1 AEAVRR
7 PVSPRSP
14 WGRRRVR
21 PPSSRPAATPPGAP
35 ALSVTTGRFEYRPV
49 CPRHRAPTGRT
60 DDCRSDSRGS
70 CRAARPQG
78 PRAPRCV
85 PEGTR
90 GGPDLHRGPRSRP
103 GHPAGRGR
111 RRPDEDRALR
121 HRGRGSRGRRPGRAR
136 QSHRDARRAH
146 RPGLSEARRGAG
158 GRGVRPQA
166 GRADHR
172 ALRRRDRHHHP
183 EPRMTRPSTTGHT
196 DPTVQPVP
204 ASVVERVDAADTT
217 LQNPRPAV
225 VSLGAN
231 LGNRL
236 ETLQGAVDALEDTP
250 GIRVKAVSP
259 VYETEPWGVEPGS
272 QPSYFNAVA
281 VLKTTLPP
289 SSLLERAQAVEEAF
303 HRVRDERWGPRTLD
317 VDIVSYAEVRS

>member
-1 AEAVRR
+1 
-7 PVSPRSP
+7 
-14 WGRRRVR
+14 
-21 PPSSRPAATPPGAP
+21 
-35 ALSVTTGRFEYRPV
+35 
-49 CPRHRAPTGRT
+49 
-60 DDCRSDSRGS
+60 
-70 CRAARPQG
+70 
-78 PRAPRCV
+78 
-85 PEGTR
+85 
-90 GGPDLHRGPRSRP
+90 
-103 GHPAGRGR
+103 
-111 RRPDEDRALR
+111 
-121 HRGRGSRGRRPGRAR
+121 
-136 QSHRDARRAH
+136 
-146 RPGLSEARRGAG
+146 
-158 GRGVRPQA
+158 
-166 GRADHR
+166 
-172 ALRRRDRHHHP
+172 
-183 EPRMTRPSTTGHT
+183 MTRPFTQGST

-204 ASVVERVDAADTT
+204 ASVVERVDAADST
-217 LQNPRPAV
+217 LQNPKRAV

-317 VDIVSYAEVRS
+317 VDIVSYAEVRSDDPQLTLPHPRAHERAFVLAPWHDVDPEAELPGRGPVAALLDEVTRQGVTQRPDLELRLPE